1 MSWKVPQSSSSPPST
16 PGANRRPGNSLAS
29 HPSTTPAGP
38 PPSSTNSFTPVGPPP
53 LSPLGSSRPNSQHAA
68 FLSKPN
74 FAMNLITRRDPNS
87 AAHQTY
93 QPSRGGRPLGNSN
106 SLISNLTDSRCVNIT
121 KGQSSTRNPSQQGY
135 SSESDDVHE
144 PGEDDMNEEG
154 ASEES
159 ERETRDEYLPQDS
172 ILGAPSR
179 NQSFWN
185 EEYSGHG
192 SPLVDGMPRG
202 VKRSRGGATISQGSF
217 NGDRKIRSNKKDSA
231 IPTLAKN
238 MTSQFRVAHLDDPDK
253 LILRTE
259 SAMGR
264 FHTPEYV
271 AAGQEPAREAIISN
285 IVEDLSRIWRTFVDH
300 PVDGLHTQNDYIIGI
315 GPDENAPGLPKASF
329 LATLLLQLHHP
340 PPAKGKQASAVP
352 LFNQSMNLIESQQY
366 PIVPPNL
373 TAIPKILVDWLQDN
387 YSPYT
392 VATKNLIS
400 HKPNPT
406 AHVNYWDLVLSLTL
420 RGQLSAVLNILRL
433 SDFKRAWTA
442 REDERGQDGYHG
454 TQLGNI
460 ERVIDRAVQ
469 LFELC
474 PVLQDDDWNVTGSAW
489 HIFRKRVEHA
499 SDYLTNFAE
508 GRDRDLDPLDPAF
521 EASNFGIKNP
531 SMKLSQS
538 SRQAESKVPWSI
550 YQNLKAIYGVFLG
563 GSTEI
568 ISCAQ
573 NWVEATIGLTIWW
586 DGDDDDDEF
595 VMGSS
600 AMSRRALRHS
610 VSRGARLVDINH
622 TAAYLRRL
630 ASAFGQS
637 TDTSDETMFQINPI
651 NVMEVGL
658 ASLCEGNVEQVLAF
672 LRGWSLPISSAVV
685 QIASL
690 GGWYNPSAGATIMA
704 GFNESDLMV
713 LSSYDQADEFLT
725 RDGILIE
732 YGEALFDKDDLQ
744 DPEEQNFK
752 EGWELS
758 LAVLI
763 RLDDTIKA
771 TNIVGDLLSRIS
783 LRSDQR
789 VDKIIDICQEFGIQ
803 KEAEGIAEV
812 RRVFRDCVGRELIG
826 K

>member
-1 MSWKVPQSSSSPPST
+1 M
-16 PGANRRPGNSLAS
+16 
-29 HPSTTPAGP
+29 
-38 PPSSTNSFTPVGPPP
+38 
-53 LSPLGSSRPNSQHAA
+53 
-68 FLSKPN
+68 
-74 FAMNLITRRDPNS
+74 I
-87 AAHQTY
+87 
-93 QPSRGGRPLGNSN
+93 
-106 SLISNLTDSRCVNIT
+106 
-121 KGQSSTRNPSQQGY
+121 
-135 SSESDDVHE
+135 
-144 PGEDDMNEEG
+144 EEG
-154 ASEES
+154 VSEES
-159 ERETRDEYLPQDS
+159 ERGMMDGYLPQDS
-172 ILGAPSR
+172 IIGASSR
-179 NQSFWN
+179 NESFWN
-185 EEYSGHG
+185 DEYSLQG
-192 SPLVDGMPRG
+192 SRHTDGMPRG
-202 VKRSRGGATISQGSF
+202 VKRSRGGAAISQGAF
-217 NGDRKIRSNKKDSA
+217 HEDRKFRKKRKESA

-238 MTSQFRVAHLDDPDK
+238 MTSRFRAADLDDPDK

-259 SAMGR
+259 SVMSRLHG
-264 FHTPEYV
+264 PEYV
-271 AAGQEPAREAIISN
+271 APGQEPARETIIPN
-285 IVEDLSRIWRTFVDH
+285 IVEDLSKIWQTLVDD
-300 PVDGLHTQNDYIIGI
+300 PVDGLHAQGDYVVGI
-315 GPDENAPGLPKASF
+315 GPDENAPGLAKASF

-340 PPAKGKQASAVP
+340 PPAKGKQASALP
-352 LFNQSMNLIESQQY
+352 LNQSLFLLESQQY
-366 PIVPPNL
+366 PVFPLNF

-400 HKPNPT
+400 YQPNPT
-406 AHVNYWDLVLSLTL
+406 AHVNYWDLMLSLTL
-420 RGQLSAVLNILRL
+420 RGQLLAVLNILKL

-454 TQLGNI
+454 TQLRNI
-460 ERVIDRAVQ
+460 ERVVGRAIQ
-469 LFELC
+469 LFEMC
-474 PVLQDDDWNVTGSAW
+474 PALEDGDWNVTGNAW
-489 HIFRKRVEHA
+489 HVFRKRVEHA

-508 GRDRDLDPLDPAF
+508 GRDRDLEPFNPSF
-521 EASNFGIKNP
+521 EASNFGIKSP

-595 VMGSS
+595 IMGSS
-600 AMSRRALRHS
+600 AMSRRSLRHS

-630 ASAFGQS
+630 ASAFEQA
-637 TDTSDETMFQINPI
+637 TDVSDETMFQINPI

-658 ASLCEGNVEQVLAF
+658 ASLCEGNVEQVIAF

-685 QIASL
+685 QIACL
-690 GGWYNPSAGATIMA
+690 EGWYNPSAGGNIMA

-713 LSSYDQADEFLT
+713 LSSYDQADEVLT
-725 RDGILIE
+725 RDVILIE

-771 TNIVGDLLSRIS
+771 TNIVGDLLGRIS

-789 VDKIIDICQEFGIQ
+789 VDKIIDICQDFGMQ
-803 KEAEGIAEV
+803 KEAEAIAEV
-812 RRVFRDCVGRELIG
+812 RRVLRD
-826 K
+826 

>member
-1 MSWKVPQSSSSPPST
+1 MIS
-16 PGANRRPGNSLAS
+16 
-29 HPSTTPAGP
+29 
-38 PPSSTNSFTPVGPPP
+38 
-53 LSPLGSSRPNSQHAA
+53 
-68 FLSKPN
+68 
-74 FAMNLITRRDPNS
+74 RRDPNS
-87 AAHQTY
+87 PTLRTHH
-93 QPSRGGRPLGNSN
+93 PSRGERTFGNKHPRDSN
-106 SLISNLTDSRCVNIT
+106 TADSRRTNTIN
-121 KGQSSTRNPSQQGY
+121 GQSFTSSPPREGY
-135 SSESDDVHE
+135 SSESDDGNE
-144 PGEDDMNEEG
+144 PGEEDLNEEG
-154 ASEES
+154 VSEES
-159 ERETRDEYLPQDS
+159 ERGTMDEDSPQDS
-172 ILGAPSR
+172 ILGASSR
-179 NQSFWN
+179 NHSFWN
-185 EEYSGHG
+185 EDYSGYG
-192 SPLVDGMPRG
+192 SRLGVEMPRG
-202 VKRSRGGATISQGSF
+202 IKRSRGGATISQGPF
-217 NGDRKIRSNKKDSA
+217 HGDGKVHSKRRDSA

-238 MTSQFRVAHLDDPDK
+238 MASRIGIANLDDPDK

-259 SAMGR
+259 SIMGR
-264 FHTPEYV
+264 LYNPEYV
-271 AAGQEPAREAIISN
+271 AEGQEPVQEAIIPTV
-285 IVEDLSRIWRTFVDH
+285 VEDLSKLWQTFVH
-300 PVDGLHTQNDYIIGI
+300 RSVDGLHMQGDYIIGI

-340 PPAKGKQASAVP
+340 PPAKGKQASALP
-352 LFNQSMNLIESQQY
+352 LLNQSMNFIEPQQH
-366 PIVPPNL
+366 PVVPLNP
-373 TAIPKILVDWLQDN
+373 TALPKVLLDWLQDN
-387 YSPYT
+387 YCPYT
-392 VATKNLIS
+392 VATKNLIAYQ
-400 HKPNPT
+400 PNPT

-420 RGQLSAVLNILRL
+420 RGQLSAVLNLLKI

-460 ERVIDRAVQ
+460 ERVINRAI
-469 LFELC
+469 LLLESC
-474 PVLQDDDWNVTGSAW
+474 PALQDGDWNVTGSAW
-489 HIFRKRVEHA
+489 HMFRKRVEHA
-499 SDYLTNFAE
+499 SDYLANFAE

-550 YQNLKAIYGVFLG
+550 YQNLKAIYGIFLG
-563 GSTEI
+563 GVTEI

-573 NWVEATIGLTIWW
+573 NWVEVTTGLTIWW

-630 ASAFGQS
+630 ASAFEQA

-651 NVMEVGL
+651 NVVEVGL

-690 GGWYNPSAGATIMA
+690 GGWYNPSAGGAMMA

-713 LSSYDQADEFLT
+713 LSSYDQRDEVLT
-725 RDGILIE
+725 RDGILVE

-744 DPEEQNFK
+744 DPEEQNVK
-752 EGWELS
+752 EGWELA

-763 RLDDTIKA
+763 RLDDTIRA
-771 TNIVGDLLSRIS
+771 NNIVGVLLSRIP

-789 VDKIIDICQEFGIQ
+789 VDKIIDICQEFGMQ
-803 KEAEGIAEV
+803 REAEGISEV
-812 RRVFRDCVGRELIG
+812 RRAF
-826 K
+826 

>member
-1 MSWKVPQSSSSPPST
+1 
-16 PGANRRPGNSLAS
+16 
-29 HPSTTPAGP
+29 
-38 PPSSTNSFTPVGPPP
+38 
-53 LSPLGSSRPNSQHAA
+53 
-68 FLSKPN
+68 
-74 FAMNLITRRDPNS
+74 
-87 AAHQTY
+87 
-93 QPSRGGRPLGNSN
+93 
-106 SLISNLTDSRCVNIT
+106 
-121 KGQSSTRNPSQQGY
+121 
-135 SSESDDVHE
+135 
-144 PGEDDMNEEG
+144 MNEEG
-154 ASEES
+154 VSEES
-159 ERETRDEYLPQDS
+159 ERGTMDEYLPQDS
-172 ILGAPSR
+172 ILGASSR

-185 EEYSGHG
+185 EEYSVQG
-192 SPLVDGMPRG
+192 SRHADEMPRG
-202 VKRSRGGATISQGSF
+202 IKRSRGGAAKSQGSF
-217 NGDRKIRSNKKDSA
+217 HGDSKTRSKRKEST

-238 MTSQFRVAHLDDPDK
+238 MTSHSRVANLDDPDK

-259 SAMGR
+259 SVMSR
-264 FHTPEYV
+264 LYTPEYV
-271 AAGQEPAREAIISN
+271 AAGQEPARETIIPN
-285 IVEDLSRIWRTFVDH
+285 IVEDLSRIWQTFVDY
-300 PVDGLHTQNDYIIGI
+300 PADGLHTQGDYMVGI

-340 PPAKGKQASAVP
+340 PPAKGKQASAVS
-352 LFNQSMNLIESQQY
+352 LHQSMYLSESQQY

-373 TAIPKILVDWLQDN
+373 TAIPKVLVDWLQDN

-392 VATKNLIS
+392 VAMKNLIS
-400 HKPNPT
+400 HQPNPT
-406 AHVNYWDLVLSLTL
+406 AHANYWDLVLSLTL
-420 RGQLSAVLNILRL
+420 RGQLSAVLNILKL

-460 ERVIDRAVQ
+460 ERVINRAIQ
-469 LFELC
+469 LLELC
-474 PVLQDDDWNVTGSAW
+474 PALQDGDWNVTGSAW
-489 HIFRKRVEHA
+489 HVFRKRVEHA

-508 GRDRDLDPLDPAF
+508 GRDRDLDLLDPSF
-521 EASNFGIKNP
+521 EASNFGITNP

-586 DGDDDDDEF
+586 DGDDDDELI
-595 VMGSS
+595 MGSS
-600 AMSRRALRHS
+600 AMSRRALRHP

-630 ASAFGQS
+630 ASAFEQA
-637 TDTSDETMFQINPI
+637 TDVSDETMFQINPI
-651 NVMEVGL
+651 NVVEVGL

-690 GGWYNPSAGATIMA
+690 GGWYNPSAGGAMMT

-713 LSSYDQADEFLT
+713 LSSYDQADEVLT
-725 RDGILIE
+725 RDGILVE
-732 YGEALFDKDDLQ
+732 YGEALFEKDDIQ
-744 DPEEQNFK
+744 DPGEQNFK

-771 TNIVGDLLSRIS
+771 INIVGELLSRIS

-789 VDKIIDICQEFGIQ
+789 VDKIIDICQEFGMQ

-812 RRVFRDCVGRELIG
+812 RNVFRD
-826 K
+826 

>member
-1 MSWKVPQSSSSPPST
+1 M
-16 PGANRRPGNSLAS
+16 NLAS
-29 HPSTTPAGP
+29 
-38 PPSSTNSFTPVGPPP
+38 
-53 LSPLGSSRPNSQHAA
+53 
-68 FLSKPN
+68 
-74 FAMNLITRRDPNS
+74 RRDPDS
-87 AAHQTY
+87 PTLQTHH
-93 QPSRGGRPLGNSN
+93 PSKGGRTLGNSN
-106 SLISNLTDSRCVNIT
+106 TRDSDSADFQRIHAS
-121 KGQSSTRNPSQQGY
+121 KGQPFTTGPPQRGY
-135 SSESDDVHE
+135 SGESDDVDE
-144 PGEDDMNEEG
+144 PGEDDLNEKG

-159 ERETRDEYLPQDS
+159 EGGAMDGYLPEDS
-172 ILGAPSR
+172 ILGASSR

-185 EEYSGHG
+185 EGYSSHG
-192 SPLVDGMPRG
+192 SRFADGLPRG
-202 VKRSRGGATISQGSF
+202 IKRSRGGATISQGSF
-217 NGDRKIRSNKKDSA
+217 HGDRKIRSKRKDSL

-238 MTSQFRVAHLDDPDK
+238 MASRLRTANLDDPDK

-259 SAMGR
+259 AVMGQL
-264 FHTPEYV
+264 HTPEYV
-271 AAGQEPAREAIISN
+271 TAGQEPAREAIIPI
-285 IVEDLSRIWRTFVDH
+285 IVDDLSRVWQTSVDH
-300 PVDGLHTQNDYIIGI
+300 SVDDHRMQGDYVVGI
-315 GPDENAPGLPKASF
+315 GPDENAPGLLKASF
-329 LATLLLQLHHP
+329 LAPLLLQLHHP
-340 PPAKGKQASAVP
+340 PPAKGKQASALP
-352 LFNQSMNLIESQQY
+352 LFNQSMYFTELQQHSMISPSPTALPKVLI
-366 PIVPPNL
+366 
-373 TAIPKILVDWLQDN
+373 DWLQDN

-400 HKPNPT
+400 HQPNPT

-420 RGQLSAVLNILRL
+420 RGQLSAVLNILKL

-454 TQLGNI
+454 TQLENI
-460 ERVIDRAVQ
+460 ERVVNRAIQ
-469 LFELC
+469 LLELC
-474 PVLQDDDWNVTGSAW
+474 PALQDGDWNVTSSAW
-489 HIFRKRVEHA
+489 QIFRKRVEHA
-499 SDYLTNFAE
+499 SDYLANFAE
-508 GRDRDLDPLDPAF
+508 GRDRDLDHLDPAF

-531 SMKLSQS
+531 SMTISQS
-538 SRQAESKVPWSI
+538 SRQAESQVPWSV

-563 GSTEI
+563 GSTEV

-595 VMGSS
+595 IMGSS

-630 ASAFGQS
+630 ASSFEQA

-651 NVMEVGL
+651 NVVEVAL
-658 ASLCEGNVEQVLAF
+658 ASLCEGNVEHVLAF

-690 GGWYNPSAGATIMA
+690 GGWYNPSAGGAMMA

-732 YGEALFDKDDLQ
+732 YGEALFERDDLR
-744 DPEEQNFK
+744 DFEEQNFK

-763 RLDDTIKA
+763 RLDDTIRA
-771 TNIVGDLLSRIS
+771 TNIVGDLLGRIP

-789 VDKIIDICQEFGIQ
+789 VDKIIDICQELGMQ
-803 KEAEGIAEV
+803 REAEGIAEV
-812 RRVFRDCVGRELIG
+812 RKGYLGIKLEREKKLSG
-826 K
+826 NSDMPTPLPKSPTDTVPL